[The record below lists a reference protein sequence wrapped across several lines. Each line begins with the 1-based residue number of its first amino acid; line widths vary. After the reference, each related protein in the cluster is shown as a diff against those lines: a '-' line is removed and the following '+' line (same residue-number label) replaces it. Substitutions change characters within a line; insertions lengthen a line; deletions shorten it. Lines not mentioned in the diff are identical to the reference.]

1 MEPDPA
7 GVIEGRGADDDAGP
21 EEVAEIGVDDV
32 ENAAEVATVQLADCP
47 ARLFWSLLEAGDV
60 Y

>member
-7 GVIEGRGADDDAGP
+7 RVIEGRDADDAGP
-21 EEVAEIGVDDV
+21 EEVAEVGVDDV

-47 ARLFWSLLEAGDV
+47 ARLFWSLLEAGDGS
-60 Y
+60 